1 MTPPYFAAKGGIM
14 PFLGTIINF
23 IIVIVAGILGTLIKK
38 GIPERVSGAI
48 MCAMGACVV
57 MIGVDGFME
66 AAPPVAEDAFLS
78 AGLVKVLIVIISMGL
93 GTLIGTLIDIDKWV
107 ERLGLFLEKKLGKLN
122 TGGGFAKG
130 FVSCTLL
137 FCVGAMA
144 LNGALADAMGSPD
157 ILIAKGV
164 IDGFSCFMMATSLG
178 IGCAFSAFGV
188 LIYQGLITLG
198 GLFLFS
204 AVPEATMSYVSI
216 TGSVVVMLVGTNVLG
231 ATQVKTA
238 NMIPAIFLPFALAPL
253 AELIF

>member
-1 MTPPYFAAKGGIM
+1 M

-23 IIVIVAGILGTLIKK
+23 VVVLIAGTLGALLKC
-38 GIPERVSGAI
+38 GIPDRLEKAI
-48 MCAMGACVV
+48 MGAMGACVV
-57 MIGVDGFME
+57 VIGLEGALE
-66 AAPPVAEDAFLS
+66 APPEVSADSMLS
-78 AGLVKVLIVIISMGL
+78 AGLVKMLIIIISMGL
-93 GTLIGTLIDIDKWV
+93 GTLIGTIIDIDKWLT
-107 ERLGLFLEKKLGKLN
+107 RFGDFLEKKLGKLS
-122 TGGGFAKG
+122 TGGGFSRG
-130 FVSCTLL
+130 FVSCTML

-144 LNGALADAMGSPD
+144 VNGAIADAMGEPD
-157 ILIAKGV
+157 ILIAKTV
-164 IDGFSCFMMATSLG
+164 IDAFACFMMATSLG

>member
-1 MTPPYFAAKGGIM
+1 M

-23 IIVIVAGILGTLIKK
+23 VVVLIAGTLGALLKC
-38 GIPERVSGAI
+38 GIPDRLEKAI
-48 MCAMGACVV
+48 MGAMGACVV
-57 MIGVDGFME
+57 VIGLEGALE
-66 AAPPVAEDAFLS
+66 APPEVSPDSMLS
-78 AGLVKVLIVIISMGL
+78 AGLVKMLIIIISMGL
-93 GTLIGTLIDIDKWV
+93 GTLIGTIIDIDKWLT
-107 ERLGLFLEKKLGKLN
+107 RFGDFLEKKLGKLS
-122 TGGGFAKG
+122 TGGGFSRG
-130 FVSCTLL
+130 FVSCTML

-144 LNGALADAMGSPD
+144 VNGAIADAMGEPD
-157 ILIAKGV
+157 ILIAKTV
-164 IDGFSCFMMATSLG
+164 IDAFACFMMATSLG